1 MKITTRSAYSVFFSL
16 LISGGLVACG
26 GDGDSSAVDAAGNSS
41 DGDVAFVCDPVGA
54 NPGVGALLNAPL
66 DSDVEVVMKT
76 PQHPGNPGPLD
87 LP

>member
-1 MKITTRSAYSVFFSL
+1 MKITTRSIYSIFFSL
-16 LISGGLVACG
+16 FIGSVLVACG
-26 GDGDSSAVDAAGNSS
+26 EDGDSSPVDAAGNSS

-66 DSDVEVVMKT
+66 DSDVEVVVKT